1 MSRSGV
7 RVRLPAP
14 EEVINLLN
22 KEKKTKELLSDI
34 AKLEKKH
41 EDKIAVIIVSA
52 LRKSEKTIE
61 ESDLIAIWDEAE
73 DKIIDLIYELLERVY
88 RLILEFIKEVYPEAK
103 ISKRIDIK
111 SLTWQEDGK
120 TIEDRVKLYCDYAH
134 EVLKT
139 DKNISDLRDKSNED
153 IVEYIYNLVIEDYN
167 KKLEDVPPVVQND
180 FEKSISLKVIDKNW
194 MNQLDAMEALKEGV
208 GLRGYAQSNPLQVY
222 ALEGF
227 QMFDNMLATISE
239 EISNFLLNAEV
250 RQNTEREEI
259 KNIKTN
265 DGKETVKRKPK
276 KTVDK
281 IGRNDSCPCGSGKKY
296 KQCCGK

>member
-1 MSRSGV
+1 MQ
-7 RVRLPAP
+7 VRLLSPAP

-34 AKLEKKH
+34 AKLEKKY
-41 EDKIAVIIVSA
+41 EDKIAVVIVSA

-139 DKNISDLRDKSNED
+139 DKNISDLRDRLIHNFIRIVETED
-153 IVEYIYNLVIEDYN
+153 IVVLNQVLKRRVADYY
-167 KKLEDVPPVVQND
+167 PYVQ
-180 FEKSISLKVIDKNW
+180 
-194 MNQLDAMEALKEGV
+194 
-208 GLRGYAQSNPLQVY
+208 
-222 ALEGF
+222 
-227 QMFDNMLATISE
+227 
-239 EISNFLLNAEV
+239 ISN
-250 RQNTEREEI
+250 
-259 KNIKTN
+259 
-265 DGKETVKRKPK
+265 G
-276 KTVDK
+276 
-281 IGRNDSCPCGSGKKY
+281 SCECCGSVEIERVENVSEWPPRHPMCGCVAILLTEEEYKKF
-296 KQCCGK
+296 KE